1 MEKVEN
7 IKQVI
12 EDEIN
17 NYNHGDDTYLIISVH
32 KDIFRPDSVDK
43 HYALITYFKY
53 WLVKNGYNLFLMFVA
68 EQNSFEKKKDTLQ
81 DI

>member
-43 HYALITYFKY
+43 HYALITYFK
-53 WLVKNGYNLFLMFVA
+53 
-68 EQNSFEKKKDTLQ
+68 
-81 DI
+81 